1 MPRVAALLETL
12 LSMLQMLIL
21 LLLEK
26 KRRKP
31 RTIPGESA
39 EGTGPSAALRTQRE
53 TLASLGSHHPSVG
66 LIPNGFCRIQ
76 KFISIM
82 D

>member
-26 KRRKP
+26 KRRRP
-31 RTIPGESA
+31 PTIPGESA
-39 EGTGPSAALRTQRE
+39 EGTAPQLLSESSVKLSLHWAPIIQP
-53 TLASLGSHHPSVG
+53 LA
-66 LIPNGFCRIQ
+66 
-76 KFISIM
+76 
-82 D
+82 